1 MTRTGGADATFPR
14 RLRILLGR
22 DFERVMRSGRKA
34 HTRNLIVFAAGR
46 ETPEP
51 RIGLAVGR
59 KVGNAVCRNR
69 WKRLIR
75 EAFRLKLKA
84 MLPGVDLVVAVKA
97 ASADAGRGAGA
108 GSKRTSRPQG
118 ARRAPG
124 LAGVQAELLE
134 GLRRLGLGEGQ
145 GDARE
150 PVN

>member
-34 HTRNLIVFAAGR
+34 HTRNLIVFVAGR
-46 ETPEP
+46 DTPDP

-84 MLPGVDLVVAVKA
+84 MLSGMDLVVAVKA
-97 ASADAGRGAGA
+97 ATADAPRGGA
-108 GSKRTSRPQG
+108 TAAKRTSRPR
-118 ARRAPG
+118 ATRRALGP
-124 LAGVQAELLE
+124 AGEQAELLE
-134 GLRRLGLGEGQ
+134 GLRRLGFGVGQ
-145 GDARE
+145 GYARG
-150 PVN
+150 PVK

>member
-46 ETPEP
+46 DTPDP

-84 MLPGVDLVVAVKA
+84 MLQGVDVVVAVKA
-97 ASADAGRGAGA
+97 AQADAPRGSAA
-108 GSKRTSRPQG
+108 VAKRGSGPRKP
-118 ARRAPG
+118 RRALG

-134 GLRRLGLGEGQ
+134 GLRRLGIGEGP

-150 PVN
+150 PLK